1 MKKRGEG
8 QFPEGF
14 RSGLAKEAE
23 GMHPEDR
30 DLVESALR
38 VHGTGYTG
46 PLNAMDADVI
56 ERTHSMH
63 SRLTDY
69 GFSSSLL
76 GSKSPRGV
84 KLDIGTEH
92 QIAITPNSGP
102 GYHVQ
107 IDHPARYDTTESG
120 EYKHPTGWG
129 EHSASL
135 HVDEQDLPGAL
146 VEHFANPEVRRKA
159 ALD

>member
-14 RSGLAKEAE
+14 RKGLEKEAE

-30 DLVESALR
+30 DFVQSALR

-63 SRLTDY
+63 SRLSDY
-69 GFSSSLL
+69 GFPSSLI

-84 KLDIGTEH
+84 NLDLG
-92 QIAITPNSGP
+92 PNHLVTLGP
-102 GYHVQ
+102 SSQGYDLSV
-107 IDHPARYDTTESG
+107 DRVDRYDTDASG
-120 EYKHPTGWG
+120 QDLHPPGWG
-129 EHSASL
+129 SHRTTL
-135 HVDEQDLPGAL
+135 NVDEQDLPGAL
-146 VEHFANPEVRRKA
+146 MEHFANPDVRKKA